1 MKALRY
7 WWTIPLAGALF
18 LVLRE
23 AASVAPAAWP
33 SFQDALHPRAAAQV
47 DSGLFEGDSTL
58 EEASADTSIDAVC
71 QRAGVGVQSASTDV
85 RSVKNNGEKLG
96 LCSFELRTGKPLI
109 EQVWELSQILS
120 KEGYSLSESSEK
132 GNTKYPWLGRI
143 SHNGSVRAIV
153 RARIGDEALA
163 GAYSLHLILWA
174 DTLTAPVLGRLEK
187 LPAHTVLALPASA
200 LAEERLQRISL
211 AAKLHLALLV
221 RLETERKPLILQQK
235 QKNRLLL
242 HHSQTDIEA
251 RLKVGGP
258 NLAPIEGIVVLDGER
273 GAQDPSLSGR
283 IATTVRD
290 RHWWLLDATQAPGS
304 RLDSAAR
311 GNLVPVLPHPARL
324 TTPKTSLE
332 AAIADAQRLGRG
344 IVSLPLDT
352 STLDLVRRRAPSME
366 PQGVR
371 LQPPL
376 ESDSTRK
383 E

>member
-1 MKALRY
+1 M
-7 WWTIPLAGALF
+7 T
-18 LVLRE
+18 
-23 AASVAPAAWP
+23 
-33 SFQDALHPRAAAQV
+33 QV

-58 EEASADTSIDAVC
+58 EEASADTSIDAIC

-96 LCSFELRTGKPLI
+96 LCSFELRTGKPLV

-120 KEGYSLSESSEK
+120 KEGYQLSESSEK

-143 SHNGSVRAIV
+143 AHNGSVRAIV

-163 GAYSLHLILWA
+163 GAYSLRLILWA
-174 DTLTAPVLGRLEK
+174 DTLTSTVLGRLEK
-187 LPAHTVLALPASA
+187 LPAHTILALPASA

-221 RLETERKPLILQQK
+221 RLETEHKPLTLQ

-242 HHSQTDIEA
+242 HSTPAEIDA

-258 NLAPIEGIVVLDGER
+258 NLAPVEGLVVLDGER
-273 GAQDPSLSGR
+273 GAQDPNLTGR
-283 IATTVRD
+283 IATVVHD
-290 RHWWLLDATQAPGS
+290 RGWWLLDATQAPGS

-324 TTPKTSLE
+324 ATPKASLE

-344 IVSLPLDT
+344 IVNLPLDT
-352 STLDLVRRRAPSME
+352 STLDLVRRRIPLME

>member
-1 MKALRY
+1 VKALRY
-7 WWTIPLAGALF
+7 WWCLPLAGALF

-23 AASVAPAAWP
+23 AGNVVPESWP
-33 SFQDALHPRAAAQV
+33 SFQDALHPRKASQV

-58 EEASADTSIDAVC
+58 EEASADTSIDAIC

-85 RSVKNNGEKLG
+85 RSVRNQGEKLG
-96 LCSFELRTGKPLI
+96 LCSFELRTGKPLV
-109 EQVWELSQILS
+109 EQVWELSQVLA
-120 KEGYSLSESSEK
+120 KEGYQLSESSEK

-153 RARIGDEALA
+153 RARIGDEAMA
-163 GAYSLHLILWA
+163 GAYSLRLILWA

-187 LPAHTVLALPASA
+187 LPAHTILALPASA

-221 RLETERKPLILQQK
+221 RLETERKPLVLQ

-242 HHSQTDIEA
+242 HHTQADVET

-258 NLAPIEGIVVLDGER
+258 NLAPVEGIVVLDGER
-273 GAQDPSLSGR
+273 GAQDPNLTGR
-283 IATTVRD
+283 IAGTVRD

-324 TTPKTSLE
+324 STPKASLE

-344 IVSLPLDT
+344 IASLPLDT

>member
-7 WWTIPLAGALF
+7 WWCLPLAGVLF

-23 AASVAPAAWP
+23 ACSVVPAAWP
-33 SFQDALHPRAAAQV
+33 SFQDALHPRNVTQV

-58 EEASADTSIDAVC
+58 EEASADTSIDAIC

-96 LCSFELRTGKPLI
+96 LCSFELRTGKPLV

-120 KEGYSLSESSEK
+120 KEGYQLSESSEK

-143 SHNGSVRAIV
+143 AHNGSVRAIV

-163 GAYSLHLILWA
+163 GAYSLRLILWA
-174 DTLTAPVLGRLEK
+174 DTLTSTVLGRLEK
-187 LPAHTVLALPASA
+187 LPAHTILALPASA

-221 RLETERKPLILQQK
+221 RLETEHKPLTLQ

-242 HHSQTDIEA
+242 HSTPAEIDA

-258 NLAPIEGIVVLDGER
+258 NLAPVEGLVVLDGER
-273 GAQDPSLSGR
+273 GAQDPNLTGR
-283 IATTVRD
+283 IATVVHD
-290 RHWWLLDATQAPGS
+290 RGWWLLDATQAPGS

-324 TTPKTSLE
+324 ATPKASLE

-344 IVSLPLDT
+344 IVNLPLDT
-352 STLDLVRRRAPSME
+352 STLDLVRRRIPLME